1 MNPTAYLGIGVTLLI
16 TGANLAFWMIT
27 KFNDMAHMSKDITE
41 IKADV
46 KTLVLNAQKI
56 EIRMATQEERCKI
69 LHKRGRRNKLN
80 KEKIEE

>member
-46 KTLVLNAQKI
+46 KTLILDNQKQAI
-56 EIRMATQEERCKI
+56 DIATQKEHCKI
-69 LHKRGRRNKLN
+69 MHKRGRRNKLN
-80 KEKIEE
+80 KENIE